1 MLPLIPI
8 AIAAA
13 ALGGGLFALSKRQEK
28 QEKETRDE
36 RHRENWDKL
45 CQQWNDV
52 NHSPW
57 WIWGLPNRVSLVL
70 DFDVFADKSR
80 MMSFWF
86 KMIQDNAEERDWN
99 VVVLPGV
106 YKRIE
111 SGESKRA
118 ARRLS
123 NLQDRIGNRL
133 CIMPRAKGASSL
145 EDDLANYLSQEK
157 TRDDIFFT
165 NSAASKVAI
174 VEHARRI
181 GLDLA
186 HEVRSPENRKCHA
199 HYWALWFN
207 DSNGYSPYVLRDI
220 DKYAANHTI
229 YLHDTGLDDRDRD
242 ELKRFVDWKVIKLN
256 IVD

>member
-13 ALGGGLFALSKRQEK
+13 ALGGGWLAFSDRQYRK
-28 QEKETRDE
+28 QVDE
-36 RHRENWDKL
+36 SHRENWEKL

-57 WIWGLPNRVSLVL
+57 WIWGIPNRVSLVL

-123 NLQDRIGNRL
+123 NLQDRLGNRL
-133 CIMPRAKGASSL
+133 CIIPRAKGLFSFK
-145 EDDLANYLSQEK
+145 DDITNYLSQEK

-181 GLDLA
+181 GLDLV
-186 HEVRSPENRKCHA
+186 HEVRSPENRKRHA
-199 HYWALWFN
+199 HYWGLYYPYLT
-207 DSNGYSPYVLRDI
+207 DYSPYVLRDI

-229 YLHDTGLDDRDRD
+229 HLRDTGLGADDRE